1 MTIETIRQRI
11 ADAITTRA
19 NEVIPNHAGDRWLS
33 KHFQVLFPQGLNYE
47 VPSNFN
53 DPEWYGIA
61 NISGICLVRVVTDD
75 EVAPD
80 PSPLVVSTLIPGGA
94 IKITPDPQNYQ
105 ENDIA
110 YKLLIQFEG
119 MQDFVGNPM
128 VTGLKANLDVNKNFC
143 LMRKKVSE
151 IYAPIDPPEIIPI
164 HNSQ

>member
-1 MTIETIRQRI
+1 MTIETLRQRI
-11 ADAITTRA
+11 SDAVTIRA

-53 DPEWYGIA
+53 DSEWYGIA
-61 NISGICLVRVVTDD
+61 NISGVCLVRVVTDS
-75 EVAPD
+75 EIAPD
-80 PSPLVVSTLIPGGA
+80 PSPLVVSTLVPSGA
-94 IKITPDPQNYQ
+94 IKINPVPEQYQ

-128 VTGLKANLDVNKNFC
+128 VTGLKANLDINKNFC
-143 LMRKKVSE
+143 LMRKQVAE
-151 IYAPIDPPEIIPI
+151 VYAPIDPPEIIQI
-164 HNSQ
+164 HEA